1 MCNVFFVAESIDIA
15 SYADDTTTYVC
26 LEDMDLII
34 EKLEVKAND
43 NFQWFNENATEA
55 NDNKCHLLITTNEE
69 INISIGGEKIQNSNS
84 EKLLGVTIYNKLPFT
99 TATTTATA
107 TATTTD
113 VE

>member
-1 MCNVFFVAESIDIA
+1 MCNVFFVAESTDIA
-15 SYADDTTTYVC
+15 SYADDTTPYVC
-26 LEDMDLII
+26 LEDMDLIN

-55 NDNKCHLLITTNEE
+55 NANKCHLLITTNEE
-69 INISIGGEKIQNSNS
+69 RNISIGGEKIQSSYS
-84 EKLLGVTIYNKLPFT
+84 EKLLGVTIYNKLSFT

-107 TATTTD
+107 TTTD